1 MAAKSGTLYLI
12 PCTLGD
18 TPAAQVLPQ
27 HVIEIARKLQHFV
40 VEQPKTARQF
50 LSALK
55 PEHPIQTLHFS
66 SLNEHTGHGELAG
79 LLAPLLAGQ
88 DVGLISEA
96 GCPGIADPGADL
108 VNLAHKHDVRVVPL
122 VGPSSILLALMAS
135 GLNGQRFAFH
145 GYLPIENEERKST
158 IMALETESMRR
169 KQTQLFIETPYRNE
183 KLFGALLAY
192 CSPQTLLCVATDITL
207 PDEQIQTHSIAQWKS
222 LPAPQLNKRPTLFL
236 LLGTGRPKTLT
247 RNINIVAQ

>member
-1 MAAKSGTLYLI
+1 MPGTLYLI

-18 TPAAQVLPQ
+18 TPAEQVLPQ
-27 HVIEIARKLQHFV
+27 HVINVARKLRHFV
-40 VEQPKTARQF
+40 VEHPKSARQF

-66 SLNEHTGHGELAG
+66 SLNEHTSPKEIAG
-79 LLAPLLAGQ
+79 LLTPLLEGQ
-88 DVGLISEA
+88 DVGIISEA

-108 VNLAHKHDVRVVPL
+108 VNLAHRHGIRIVPL

-145 GYLPIENEERKST
+145 GYLPIEDAERKAT
-158 IMALETESMRR
+158 IVALEAESARR

-183 KLFGALLAY
+183 KMFGALLAH
-192 CSPQTLLCVATDITL
+192 CRPQTQLCVATEITL
-207 PDEQIQTHSIAQWKS
+207 PGEQIETHFIAQWKKQ
-222 LPAPQLNKRPTLFL
+222 PAPQLNKRPSLFL
-236 LLGTGRPKTLT
+236 LLGES
-247 RNINIVAQ
+247 